1 MGSAAPSDAPLA
13 TGVDVAAGAETGA
26 VVAAGGTWQPAM
38 PKAVMA
44 GIRKANR
51 MTGQTLELRNML
63 GTLDQPVGEEQT
75 TFNRWRIFKIVSLS
89 LPRSKLFSK
98 PIAQFPVFVLESFHV
113 ITN

>member
-1 MGSAAPSDAPLA
+1 
-13 TGVDVAAGAETGA
+13 VAGGAETGA
-26 VVAAGGTWQPAM
+26 VVAGGGTWQPAM

-51 MTGQTLELRNML
+51 MTGQTPELRNMP

-75 TFNRWRIFKIVSLS
+75 TFNRRRIFTVVSLS

-98 PIAQFPVFVLESFHV
+98 PTGAVPCLCP
-113 ITN
+113 